1 MRDAPVPF
9 VYKAGW
15 APGLLW
21 MLGEETNLSPLPG
34 LEPRILG
41 SLRPGLVLY

>member
-1 MRDAPVPF
+1 MRGAPVPF

-21 MLGEETNLSPLPG
+21 MLVEETNLSPLLG